1 MFDAAT
7 LTGTAPSAARAR
19 VLQTAAA
26 LFHAHGYQAVTMRDV
41 ARALG
46 VKQASLYYHVPD
58 GKEQLFVEV
67 TARGLAQHQ
76 AGLTAALADA
86 GPELQDQLNAAA
98 DWLTAQPAL
107 KLMHMFEADLPAIT
121 PANARYL
128 RDCAYAALFQPLVE
142 AFRQAQARGAIRAMD
157 PDRLAGVFLTLIDGM
172 MYASRAGHDAA
183 GVTELAYE
191 LIDVLLNGLR
201 PRAEAKTPGPET
213 PGQKVDGGR

>member
-7 LTGTAPSAARAR
+7 LTGTETSAARER
-19 VLQTAAA
+19 LLQTAAA

-67 TARGLAQHQ
+67 TARGLARHQ
-76 AGLTAALADA
+76 AGLSNALAAA
-86 GPELQDQLNAAA
+86 GPELQDQLHAAA

-121 PANARYL
+121 PSNAHYL
-128 RDCAYAALFQPLVE
+128 RGCAYAALFQPLVE

-183 GVTELAYE
+183 DLSGIAYE

-201 PRAEAKTPGPET
+201 PRAEFRQPDVFAPG
-213 PGQKVDGGR
+213 